1 MAEAKATE
9 VVAAE
14 AAEAEVVEVVV
25 AEAREVAEVAV
36 VAIVA
41 AMDRGRATIVVV
53 VVVELGPKWS
63 RSAAEKVVAQVRAK
77 VMVEAEVRS
86 LVAMGAVVRRVGW
99 RAEGWSTCL
108 HGGVHLRAAQAQARE
123 RAAQLGVGVAAAA
136 A

>member
-1 MAEAKATE
+1 VVATKVAEAKATE

-77 VMVEAEVRS
+77 AMVEAEVGRGWPS
-86 LVAMGAVVRRVGW
+86 APLAGPSEGRPVVFS
-99 RAEGWSTCL
+99 ATMIPY
-108 HGGVHLRAAQAQARE
+108 
-123 RAAQLGVGVAAAA
+123 
-136 A
+136 